1 MKCGL
6 RFHPAD
12 YDYGG
17 ATFAVRKIL
26 TDWAAIDWFVP
37 APGEARRIRAIH
49 AFEAHHAAAHAAM
62 PEVFGTS
69 VAVRTCI
76 GGWDELYALYERVA
90 LSPWSSWVSAAAS
103 TGSPQEG
110 SPRWD
115 WKFGALKKMTRA
127 HSESRAFRIKD
138 VARQVVDPE
147 DLALRPGELFVC
159 WNGMVLWHS
168 VYSEFDFREWL
179 PPREATVASWYLS
192 YANMDVTEC
201 IEWQLAENTDDLTKN
216 PFAPLLSCYA
226 AGFYPF
232 SLAPNEVVLFG
243 FGCSS

>member
-1 MKCGL
+1 MKGGL
-6 RFHPAD
+6 RFDPAD
-12 YDYGG
+12 LAYGD

-37 APGEARRIRAIH
+37 APGEARRIRAIRG
-49 AFEAHHAAAHAAM
+49 FEAHHAAAHAAM

-76 GGWDELYALYERVA
+76 GGWDDLYALYERV
-90 LSPWSSWVSAAAS
+90 SAAVS
-103 TGSPQEG
+103 T
-110 SPRWD
+110 WD
-115 WKFGALKKMTRA
+115 WKFGGLKKMTRA

-138 VARQVVDPE
+138 VARQVVDPKN
-147 DLALRPGELFVC
+147 LAPRPGELFVC
-159 WNGMVLWHS
+159 LNGMVIWNS
-168 VYSEFDFREWL
+168 VYPKIEFREWL
-179 PPREATVASWYLS
+179 PPREADVASWYLS

-201 IEWQLAENTDDLTKN
+201 VEWQLAENTDDLTKN
-216 PFAPLLSCYA
+216 PFVPLLSCYA

-243 FGCSS
+243 FGSS